1 LNNES
6 KIISIDGPVIKADNM
21 FIAKMHEMVEV
32 GKEKLIGEII
42 QLEYGVAFIQ
52 VYENTSGLKLEE
64 PVNAIGKPLFVELG
78 PGLIGNIFDGIQR
91 PLEIFKA
98 QVGDFIKKGIKIS
111 ALDRNKQWFFS
122 PKVKKGITVGIN
134 YT

>member
-52 VYENTSGLKLEE
+52 VYENTRFNREY
-64 PVNAIGKPLFVELG
+64 F
-78 PGLIGNIFDGIQR
+78 
-91 PLEIFKA
+91 
-98 QVGDFIKKGIKIS
+98 
-111 ALDRNKQWFFS
+111 
-122 PKVKKGITVGIN
+122 
-134 YT
+134 